1 MWPTPM
7 RIPARDPEIAASTS
21 AKAST
26 RPPSRFYAVRMMK
39 RAGVLLVVLG
49 VVQLFGNAMQGRIPD
64 QVLIVGAMM
73 VIGGVVAA
81 ILSGPSRETP
91 DRVHPPVAAP

>member
-1 MWPTPM
+1 
-7 RIPARDPEIAASTS
+7 
-21 AKAST
+21 
-26 RPPSRFYAVRMMK
+26 MK

-73 VIGGVVAA
+73 VIGGLIIWSLERVRDVLVETREIARDTLAIAA
-81 ILSGPSRETP
+81 ADPNEVL
-91 DRVHPPVAAP
+91 